1 MINSINAY
9 STPQTGD
16 AAAFKAAS
24 TAERTPNSSET
35 KNATS
40 SQTGSTQTISTL
52 ARQLSDSAA
61 RMDEQVRTLSR
72 SELADKAKNMLS
84 KLLGDSY
91 QVDKKTHDS
100 EAPNTDDPVLLAR
113 AKQATEFVNRSSNN
127 GNEKNPFAGLSPE
140 QLSSII
146 YDDSGTYTV
155 NERRA
160 AWMESYRQEEVWR
173 EKVCTQVIDEYNS
186 TGKMTNF
193 FKSVLDHY
201 NGLPAIE
208 QAQYPKDYASDLE
221 SKIKLDFNYRTHR
234 AEGKGE
240 DPMSLIEMLLDKN
253 PKQITAAQP
262 SPPVTA
268 GKSTASQTAATPAQS
283 TSVTLSGQALMLS
296 RLFNT
301 TDPNAAPPVLS
312 GINGMDKNHI
322 DMSPANFLT
331 KGDRV
336 LVSNMYGF
344 AQQQGADLQYV
355 DQIALTLGHY
365 RQLNDGR
372 MMSSFNSGNS
382 FDLAGHQLTVNYNAK
397 DTAIADNIQNGNAIN
412 STQIDHGFL
421 RYILDPGYG
430 ALGFSGDL
438 EFLKQMVVKFSD
450 EGTTNMSLGP
460 KFSTYTPIPVNEKA
474 VFTAS
479 KEILNPY
486 PAATF
491 VADYT
496 SIDGVG
502 HWRTPE
508 LEAAAKHGGTG
519 KNSGI
524 DLTQYLAALNKNIL
538 LDFTKSQFGLLDN
551 SKKK

>member
-24 TAERTPNSSET
+24 TAERTSDFPET
-35 KNATS
+35 KSTTS
-40 SQTGSTQTISTL
+40 TQTGSTQTISTL
-52 ARQLSDSAA
+52 ARQLTDSAA
-61 RMDEQVRTLSR
+61 RADKRDSTLSR
-72 SELADKAKNMLS
+72 SELADKAKT
-84 KLLGDSY
+84 LLDQIQGDVY
-91 QVDKKTHDS
+91 FLNKAKHDS
-100 EAPNTDDPVLLAR
+100 EVPNTDDPALLDR
-113 AKQATEFVNRSSNN
+113 AKQATAFTQTIGHGGGV
-127 GNEKNPFAGLSPE
+127 KNPFVGLSRE
-140 QLSSII
+140 QLSNII

-160 AWMESYRQEEVWR
+160 ASYEADMQEYAWR
-173 EKVCTQVIDEYNS
+173 VKVCAQAMDEYNR

-253 PKQITAAQP
+253 LKQITAAQP

-268 GKSTASQTAATPAQS
+268 GKSTASQTAATPAQG

-322 DMSPANFLT
+322 GMNSNNFLT
-331 KGDRV
+331 TSDRAV
-336 LVSNMYGF
+336 LSNMYGY
-344 AQQQGADLQYV
+344 AKQQGADLQYV
-355 DQIALTLGHY
+355 DQIAYALGSY

-372 MMSSFNSGNS
+372 MMGSFNSGNS
-382 FDLAGHQLTVNYNAK
+382 FDSAGHQMTVSFNAK
-397 DTAIADNIQNGNAIN
+397 DTAIAASIQNGDAIS
-412 STQIDHGFL
+412 STQLDHGFL
-421 RYILDPGYG
+421 RYTLDPGFG
-430 ALGFSGDL
+430 ALTFTGDMA
-438 EFLKQMVVKFSD
+438 FLQQMVVKFSD
-450 EGTTNMSLGP
+450 EGTVNMALDP
-460 KFSTYTPIPVNEKA
+460 KFSTYTPIPINDKV

-479 KEILNPY
+479 NEILNPNQ
-486 PAATF
+486 AAID
-491 VADYT
+491 APDYT

-508 LEAAAKHGGTG
+508 LEAAAKHGGSG

-524 DLTQYLAALNKNIL
+524 DLTQYLAALNKNTL
-538 LDFTKSQFGLLDN
+538 LDFTQSQLGLLDN